1 MSPAT
6 SQANL
11 LYASD
16 AHQNVV
22 DVFSVPGYSMVGQ
35 ITDGINQPEGLA
47 TDSNGNLYVANLTGD
62 TITVYRPGTTS
73 PSLTLTESDGPLDV
87 AVGSNGYVYAG
98 DEGGGID
105 VYPPGATSPSTRL
118 TNSVFS
124 RVAGVGVDTSNNV
137 YAAGDIGAT
146 TGVVIEFVNGSGS
159 GTNLGLSGLK
169 EPTGVIIDKNNNLVV
184 SNFKRH
190 RIGIYPPGHTSP
202 SRHIEVPFPDRSAI
216 NQAENNIYVPEGDRD
231 RVRVFTYPAGKL
243 VTTIQIGG
251 FASGAALSPAPTR

>member
-87 AVGSNGYVYAG
+87 AIATNGYVYAG
-98 DEGGGID
+98 DDGGGID

-124 RVAGVGVDTSNNV
+124 RVAGVRVDTSNNV

-159 GTNLGLSGLK
+159 GMNLGLSGLK
-169 EPTGVIIDKNNNLVV
+169 RANWRD
-184 SNFKRH
+184 H
-190 RIGIYPPGHTSP
+190 RQ
-202 SRHIEVPFPDRSAI
+202 E
-216 NQAENNIYVPEGDRD
+216 Q
-231 RVRVFTYPAGKL
+231 
-243 VTTIQIGG
+243 
-251 FASGAALSPAPTR
+251 

>member
-22 DVFSVPGYSMVGQ
+22 DIFSIPGYSMVGQ
-35 ITDGINQPEGLA
+35 ITDGIDQPEGLA
-47 TDSNGNLYVANLTGD
+47 TDSKGNLYVANLSGH
-62 TITVYRPGTTS
+62 TITVYQPGTTS

-87 AVGSNGYVYAG
+87 AVASNGYVYAG

-124 RVAGVGVDTSNNV
+124 RVAGVGVDQSNNV
-137 YAAGDIGAT
+137 YAAGDIGAK
-146 TGVVIEFVNGSGS
+146 TGVVIEFVSGSGS
-159 GTNLGLSGLK
+159 GTNLGLTGLV

-190 RIGIYPPGHTSP
+190 RICIYPPGKTSP
-202 SRHIEVPFPDRSAI
+202 SRHIEVAFPDRSAI

-231 RVRVFTYPAGKL
+231 RVGVLTYPAGKL
-243 VTTIQIGG
+243 VTTIPIGG
-251 FASGAALSPAPTR
+251 FAGGAALSPAPTR